1 MKFPKFSCL
10 KTDDFE
16 KEMKIGLLTIVFGFS
31 EATET
36 RDLGYRRP
44 RWKELLEIMK
54 NQPSEEDLEE
64 GLDARGKKGKA
75 RFYYV
80 ITQKFQKQKK
90 WNEKIFK
97 FENKKIKNILICLFF
112 TFLNAFH

>member
-16 KEMKIGLLTIVFGFS
+16 KEMKIGLLTIVLGFS

-80 ITQKFQKQKK
+80 ITQKFQK
-90 WNEKIFK
+90 
-97 FENKKIKNILICLFF
+97 
-112 TFLNAFH
+112 